1 MSTSILIVDDQ
12 ILFREALRTLLET
25 QEDFAIIGEA
35 ANGNEAIAMTQEFS
49 PEVIL
54 MDLRM
59 PEMDGVKAI
68 EIIHAA
74 YPEIRI
80 IMLTTFDEDE
90 ALFKG
95 LKAGAVG
102 YLLKDMKS
110 EQLFTSIRTAAR
122 GEYILAPTAMSKL
135 VEKVTQLEASK
146 NREPDTSLIEPLSQR
161 EIEVLSLIAIGFS
174 NKEIALKLVIS
185 EGTAKNHVSS
195 ILSKLGA
202 RDRLQA
208 VIKARECGIL

>member
-122 GEYILAPTAMSKL
+122 GEYILAPSAMSKL
-135 VEKVTQLEASK
+135 VEKVTQIEASK

>member
-25 QEDFAIIGEA
+25 QDDFAIIGEA
-35 ANGNEAIAMTQEFS
+35 ANGNEAVAMTKELL
-49 PEVIL
+49 PDVIL

-68 EIIHAA
+68 EIIHAV
-74 YPEIRI
+74 YPDIRI

-90 ALFKG
+90 ALFTG

-110 EQLFTSIRTAAR
+110 EQLFSSIRTASR
-122 GEYILAPTAMSKL
+122 GEYILAPSAMSKL
-135 VEKVTQLEASK
+135 VEKVTQTETTRK
-146 NREPDTSLIEPLSQR
+146 EPENSLIEPLSQR

-195 ILSKLGA
+195 ILAKLGA

-208 VIKARECGIL
+208 VIKAREFGVL

>member
-122 GEYILAPTAMSKL
+122 GEYILAPSAMSKL

>member
-68 EIIHAA
+68 EIIHTA

-122 GEYILAPTAMSKL
+122 GEYILAPSAMSKL
-135 VEKVTQLEASK
+135 VEKVTQIEASK

>member
-25 QEDFAIIGEA
+25 QDDFVIIGEA
-35 ANGNEAIAMTQEFS
+35 TNGNEAVAMTKELL
-49 PEVIL
+49 PDVIL

-74 YPEIRI
+74 YPNIRI

-90 ALFKG
+90 ALFTG
-95 LKAGAVG
+95 LKVGAVG

-110 EQLFTSIRTAAR
+110 EQLFSSIRTAAR
-122 GEYILAPTAMSKL
+122 GEYILAPSAMTKL
-135 VEKVTQLEASK
+135 VEKVTQAETTRK
-146 NREPDTSLIEPLSQR
+146 EPDNSLIEPLSQR

-195 ILSKLGA
+195 ILAKLGA

-208 VIKARECGIL
+208 VIKAREFGVL